1 MKLLFPFAKRFIA
14 GESLDKA
21 SEQIQSLHHKGFRV
35 AVNLVGEQSKS
46 TDEAFIAQKEYL
58 RILDLFQTDKI
69 SLSIKP
75 SMFGLSLSLVEALGF
90 LKPITAK
97 AFESGQTIRLDM
109 EDSSTTDNTIKLCQ
123 LLNQEFPNVMGI
135 TMQSNL
141 YRTRDDLQ
149 RLKSQNISIR
159 LVKGAYREN
168 KEIAFMASYE
178 IKDNF
183 ILLANDLKNYNDF
196 QDLAELLETE
206 KPDVL
211 HIIGCVDCVDPA
223 DDTVDV
229 STRRRM
235 LGWSTDDGW
244 GPMLPFDIADAAD
257 VLLAHAPA
265 AGGNLDVVY
274 VDACGGMVR
283 TPATATAGVGDN
295 NDEQQQQLQQHLEF
309 TQMMVQ
315 A

>member
-1 MKLLFPFAKRFIA
+1 LKLLFPFAKRFIA

-46 TDEAFIAQKEYL
+46 TEEAFIAQKEYL

-196 QDLAELLETE
+196 QDAIATHDENILDQLTTSNQFNNIQFEFLFGVRRDLQIKLLKDKRVGVYLPYGKNWLSYTFRRLSEWKNIEFIAKNIIKE
-206 KPDVL
+206 K
-211 HIIGCVDCVDPA
+211 
-223 DDTVDV
+223 
-229 STRRRM
+229 
-235 LGWSTDDGW
+235 
-244 GPMLPFDIADAAD
+244 F
-257 VLLAHAPA
+257 
-265 AGGNLDVVY
+265 
-274 VDACGGMVR
+274 
-283 TPATATAGVGDN
+283 
-295 NDEQQQQLQQHLEF
+295 
-309 TQMMVQ
+309 
-315 A
+315 